1 MSLLVEKCSVRL
13 IDNGVFLAKGTISG
27 ITETTSDLRVQQYQT
42 GSLRVSCLD
51 SLGTRVVILTP
62 DRTNLT
68 CSLFAKYMLPFQLD
82 AMKTSLPT
90 YDLPASASIE
100 SRLKTVVTSS
110 IIKDLTNV
118 WADSGDSISLLYVS
132 LSLF

>member
-27 ITETTSDLRVQQYQT
+27 ITETKSDLRVQQYQT
-42 GSLRVSCLD
+42 GSLRISCLD
-51 SLGTRVVILTP
+51 SL

-82 AMKTSLPT
+82 SMKTSLPT

-110 IIKDLTNV
+110 MIKDLTNV